1 MSISRQQMN
10 RHHRLLKEPPA
21 LMDKLQTLERDHA
34 EQLRTELND
43 WVKEIKITETQV
55 ENTRSKKQNS
65 HILTVD

>member
-1 MSISRQQMN
+1 
-10 RHHRLLKEPPA
+10 
-21 LMDKLQTLERDHA
+21 MDKLQTLERDHA
-34 EQLRTELND
+34 EQLRTELDD